1 MAEGVFMPVIKC
13 CRAVMNMKVLVNIA
27 IQNNKKI
34 LKKKFKKK
42 NGQRKGS
49 NKRAKINLMVVEL
62 KSSRVDMKE

>member
-1 MAEGVFMPVIKC
+1 
-13 CRAVMNMKVLVNIA
+13 MNMKVLVNIA

-62 KSSRVDMKE
+62 KSSRVDMKEWKKIQTI